1 MIAGGFA
8 SPRGLRLTGGREGA
22 GRVFLLM
29 DRILPVTVLDFNT
42 TPPIP
47 QITSFGGVAKR
58 HEGGSGKPRLCR
70 AEGAGL
76 TISSC
81 LKSLVEFVPQETFLS
96 PPVGAPLLSVDFEPG
111 WGGVKRDLSFEF
123 ELSNLS

>member
-1 MIAGGFA
+1 M
-8 SPRGLRLTGGREGA
+8 
-22 GRVFLLM
+22 VFLLM
-29 DRILPVTVLDFNT
+29 DSMLPVTVLDFNT

-47 QITSFGGVAKR
+47 QITCFSGVAKR
-58 HEGGSGKPRLCR
+58 REGGSGKSRLCR

-76 TISSC
+76 TISSS

-96 PPVGAPLLSVDFEPG
+96 PLLGAPLLSVGFEPG
-111 WGGVKRDLSFEF
+111 WGGVVKRDLSFEF